1 MQNKR
6 QAIFNEHY
14 QLLEILGDG
23 HTSVVYLAVDK
34 RTNQKVVVKMI
45 KENYF
50 ASGRHAVD
58 RINNEFQIM
67 KMLDSPSC
75 VRSLDEGTSGT
86 VVKASGRKIRNIS
99 YIMMEHVQ
107 GETLYDFMEALNE
120 GDGIGESFSRF
131 LMH

>member
-1 MQNKR
+1 
-6 QAIFNEHY
+6 
-14 QLLEILGDG
+14 
-23 HTSVVYLAVDK
+23 
-34 RTNQKVVVKMI
+34 
-45 KENYF
+45 
-50 ASGRHAVD
+50 
-58 RINNEFQIM
+58 M

-131 LMH
+131 LMHQLLDAVEYIHSRGIVHRDIKPENILIDENL